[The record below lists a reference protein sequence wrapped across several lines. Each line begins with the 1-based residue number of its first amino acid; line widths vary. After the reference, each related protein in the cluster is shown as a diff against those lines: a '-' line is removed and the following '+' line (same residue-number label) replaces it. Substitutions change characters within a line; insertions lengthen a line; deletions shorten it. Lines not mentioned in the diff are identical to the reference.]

1 MKRCLIITFTLL
13 LLMSM
18 SSLATN
24 TRVLT
29 MGDNNMI
36 LLDEANIWLFP
47 SRINDYPNL
56 VIGEFGSYS
65 HEYYSGEYGSPS
77 EFTEL
82 GIHWKFN
89 EKRPWILA
97 TYLHNS
103 DVVSPI
109 SSPFWSYYGSP
120 YGYSA
125 QFVPFNDFSL
135 MSNQRIDLFLGHEWT
150 IPIGFRLSLIHSSQ
164 KNSEPMN
171 LDEEGFRIYQFA
183 VGGTWPVPRID
194 IAAGLELMS
203 WTDKGTDNT
212 SSPATAYDES
222 KPKGNWALY
231 AMARRFIP
239 GTYTIVPHAAIYYA
253 KNEAEYYSAPPPS
266 LEQTDKYTRFG
277 IEVGVGLQYAPSSN
291 AMAVI
296 DFGLKYDK
304 LSGEFRDTT
313 TTYDA
318 SLKTVTIPFFKVGAD
333 VKVFRWMDLRVG
345 ATTYWDRTTRENDFR
360 VQNLEDEL
368 SQNYANN
375 DTYLGFGFHWGDLHV
390 DTYTHPDLFLKG
402 FHFISGQEQN
412 MNFQITA
419 LYELM

>member
-1 MKRCLIITFTLL
+1 MKKCLIITLTLL
-13 LLMSM
+13 LFMSI
-18 SSLATN
+18 SSFATN

-47 SRINDYPNL
+47 SRINDYPDV
-56 VIGEFGSYS
+56 VIGEFGSFS
-65 HEYYSGEYGSPS
+65 HEYYSGEYGTPS

-89 EKRPWILA
+89 EERPWILA

-103 DVVSPI
+103 DVVNPF
-109 SSPFWSYYGSP
+109 SSPFYSNYGSP

-125 QFVPFNDFSL
+125 QFVPFDWTL

-164 KNSEPMN
+164 QNNEPTN

-183 VGGTWPVPRID
+183 AGWTWPVPRID
-194 IAAGLELMS
+194 VSAGIELMS

-212 SSPATAYDES
+212 TSPATAYDES

-231 AMARRFIP
+231 AMGRRFVP
-239 GTYTIVPHAAIYYA
+239 NPPYTIVPHAAIFYA

-266 LEQTDKYTRFG
+266 PSLAQTDKYTRFG

-291 AMAVI
+291 ALAVI
-296 DFGLKYDK
+296 DFGLKYNK
-304 LSGEFRDTT
+304 LDGEFKDI

-318 SLKTVTIPFFKVGAD
+318 SLKTVTIPFFKAGAD

-345 ATTYWDRTTRENDFR
+345 ATTYWDRKTRENDFK
-360 VQNLEDEL
+360 LIPDKL
-368 SQNYANN
+368 TQNYANN
-375 DTYLGFGFHWGDLHV
+375 ETYLGFGFHWGDLHV
-390 DTYTHPDLFLKG
+390 DTYTDPNLFLKG
-402 FHFISGQEQN
+402 FNFISGEKTS